1 MKFSI
6 LTPVYNVEKYI
17 VECIESVINQTYSDF
32 EFILVD
38 DGSPDNSPQIC
49 DEYAQKDSRI
59 KVIHKENGGLISA
72 RRAAIAAASG
82 EYCVFL
88 DSDDY
93 LDREALE
100 VINKKIEETSC
111 DCLCYGLKRV
121 DDSGNVLSISCDT
134 QVMVISEKRY
144 LYKMFFTNNN
154 FNPLWRKAVK
164 RRVLSNDDF
173 SKYYH
178 ISLGEDLLQSIE
190 ILKNSQKV
198 AFTTENLYNYRVN
211 LSSITRTVSID
222 NYTVDFTVR
231 ASVLDFLRNENVW
244 SESDY
249 QEYKDYCL
257 KLFAIEIMRVAG
269 FDAKR
274 SQKKQIFSKIR
285 EQEYYKEFLST
296 GKYSKKAVGWKH
308 VLVDAFRSGRDNMI
322 INIVLVRKLLSRCY
336 RLFRKG

>member
-1 MKFSI
+1 MKFSV

-38 DGSPDNSPQIC
+38 DGSPDESPRIC
-49 DEYAQKDSRI
+49 DKYAQEDSRI

-72 RRAAIAAASG
+72 RRAAIAVASG

-111 DCLCYGLKRV
+111 DCVCYGFNRV
-121 DDSGNVLSISCDT
+121 NDQGSVLWRSNDT
-134 QVMVISEKRY
+134 EEKIVNEKGE
-144 LYKMFFTNNN
+144 LYKIIFTNHA
-154 FNPLWRKAVK
+154 FNSLGRKAV
-164 RRVLSNDDF
+164 RRELLSADF

-178 ISLGEDLLQSIE
+178 VSMGEDLLQSIE
-190 ILKNSQKV
+190 ILKNSKSV
-198 AFTTENLYNYRVN
+198 AFTTENLYNYRIN
-211 LSSITRTVSID
+211 LSSITRTVSIN
-222 NYTVDFTVR
+222 NYIDDFTVR

-249 QEYKDYCL
+249 QEYKDYSL

>member
-17 VECIESVINQTYSDF
+17 AECIESVINQTYTDF

-38 DGSPDNSPQIC
+38 DGSPDNSPEIC

-93 LDREALE
+93 LDINALE
-100 VINKKIEETSC
+100 VINKKTEETSC
-111 DCLCYGLKRV
+111 DCVCYGFNRV
-121 DDSGNVLSISCDT
+121 NDQGSVLWRSNDT
-134 QVMVISEKRY
+134 EEKIVNEKRE
-144 LYKMFFTNNN
+144 LYKIIFTNHA
-154 FNPLWRKAVK
+154 FNSLGRKAV
-164 RRVLSNDDF
+164 RRELLSADF

-178 ISLGEDLLQSIE
+178 VSMGEDLLQSIE
-190 ILKNSQKV
+190 ILKNSKSV
-198 AFTTENLYNYRVN
+198 AFTTENLYNYRIN
-211 LSSITRTVSID
+211 LSSITRTVSIN
-222 NYTVDFTVR
+222 NYIDDFTVR

-308 VLVDAFRSGRDNMI
+308 VLVDAFRSGRDKMI

>member
-1 MKFSI
+1 MKFSV

-49 DEYAQKDSRI
+49 DKYAQEDSRI

-72 RRAAIAAASG
+72 RRAAIAVASG

-111 DCLCYGLKRV
+111 DCVCYGFNRV
-121 DDSGNVLSISCDT
+121 NDQGSVLWRSNDT
-134 QVMVISEKRY
+134 EEKIVNEKGE
-144 LYKMFFTNNN
+144 LYKIIFTNHA
-154 FNPLWRKAVK
+154 FNSLGRKAV
-164 RRVLSNDDF
+164 RRELLSADF

-178 ISLGEDLLQSIE
+178 VSMGEDLLQSIE
-190 ILKNSQKV
+190 ILKNSKSV
-198 AFTTENLYNYRVN
+198 AFTTENLYNYRIN
-211 LSSITRTVSID
+211 LSSITRTVNINNYID
-222 NYTVDFTVR
+222 DFTVR

-269 FDAKR
+269 FDVKR

-296 GKYSKKAVGWKH
+296 GTYSKKAVGWKH

>member
-1 MKFSI
+1 MKFSV

-38 DGSPDNSPQIC
+38 DGSPDKSPQIC

-93 LDREALE
+93 LDRVALE

-111 DCLCYGLKRV
+111 DCVCYGFNRV
-121 DDSGNVLSISCDT
+121 NDQGSVLWRSNDT
-134 QVMVISEKRY
+134 EEKIVNEKGE
-144 LYKMFFTNNN
+144 LYKIIFTNHA
-154 FNPLWRKAVK
+154 FNSLGRKAV
-164 RRVLSNDDF
+164 RRELLSADF

-178 ISLGEDLLQSIE
+178 VSMGEDLLQSIE
-190 ILKNSQKV
+190 ILKNSKSV
-198 AFTTENLYNYRVN
+198 AFITENLYNYRIN
-211 LSSITRTVSID
+211 LSSITRTVSIN
-222 NYTVDFTVR
+222 NYIDDFTVR

-285 EQEYYKEFLST
+285 EQEYYKDFLST

>member
-1 MKFSI
+1 MKFSV

-38 DGSPDNSPQIC
+38 DGSPDKSPQIC

-93 LDREALE
+93 LDRVALE

-111 DCLCYGLKRV
+111 DCVCYGFNRV
-121 DDSGNVLSISCDT
+121 NDQGSVLWRSNDT
-134 QVMVISEKRY
+134 EEKIVNEKGE
-144 LYKMFFTNNN
+144 LYKIIFTNHA
-154 FNPLWRKAVK
+154 FNSLGRKAV
-164 RRVLSNDDF
+164 RRELLSADF

-178 ISLGEDLLQSIE
+178 VSMGEDLLQSIE
-190 ILKNSQKV
+190 ILKNSKSV
-198 AFTTENLYNYRVN
+198 AFITENLYNYRIN
-211 LSSITRTVSID
+211 LSSITRTVSIN
-222 NYTVDFTVR
+222 NYIDDFTVR

-296 GKYSKKAVGWKH
+296 GKYSKKTVGWKH

-322 INIVLVRKLLSRCY
+322 INIVIVRKLLSRCY

>member
-1 MKFSI
+1 MKFSV

-38 DGSPDNSPQIC
+38 DGSPDESPRIC
-49 DEYAQKDSRI
+49 DEYAQEDSRI

-72 RRAAIAAASG
+72 RRAAIAVASG

-111 DCLCYGLKRV
+111 DCVCYGFNRV
-121 DDSGNVLSISCDT
+121 NDQGSVLWRSNDT
-134 QVMVISEKRY
+134 EEKIVNEKGE
-144 LYKMFFTNNN
+144 LYKIIFTNHA
-154 FNPLWRKAVK
+154 FNSLGRKAV
-164 RRVLSNDDF
+164 RRELLSADF

-178 ISLGEDLLQSIE
+178 VSMGEDLLQSIE
-190 ILKNSQKV
+190 ILKNSKSV
-198 AFTTENLYNYRVN
+198 AFTTENLYNYRIN
-211 LSSITRTVSID
+211 LSSITRTVSIN
-222 NYTVDFTVR
+222 NYIDDFTVR

-257 KLFAIEIMRVAG
+257 KLFAVEIMRVAG

-285 EQEYYKEFLST
+285 EQEYYKDFLST

>member
-1 MKFSI
+1 MKFSV

-38 DGSPDNSPQIC
+38 DGSPDESPRIC
-49 DEYAQKDSRI
+49 DEYAQEDSRI

-111 DCLCYGLKRV
+111 DCVCYGFNRV
-121 DDSGNVLSISCDT
+121 NDQGSVLWRSNDT
-134 QVMVISEKRY
+134 EEKIVNEKRE
-144 LYKMFFTNNN
+144 LYKIIFTNHA
-154 FNPLWRKAVK
+154 FNSLGRKAV
-164 RRVLSNDDF
+164 RRELLSADF

-178 ISLGEDLLQSIE
+178 VSMGEDLLQSIE
-190 ILKNSQKV
+190 ILKNSKSV

-211 LSSITRTVSID
+211 LSSITRTVSIN
-222 NYTVDFTVR
+222 NYIDDFTVR

-269 FDAKR
+269 FDVKR

>member
-1 MKFSI
+1 MKFSV

-38 DGSPDNSPQIC
+38 DGSPDESPRIC
-49 DEYAQKDSRI
+49 DEYAQEDSRI

-72 RRAAIAAASG
+72 RRAAIAVASG

-111 DCLCYGLKRV
+111 DCVCYGFNRV
-121 DDSGNVLSISCDT
+121 NDQGSVLWRSNDT
-134 QVMVISEKRY
+134 EEKIVNEKGE
-144 LYKMFFTNNN
+144 LYKIIFTNHA
-154 FNPLWRKAVK
+154 FNSLGRKAV
-164 RRVLSNDDF
+164 RRELLSADF

-178 ISLGEDLLQSIE
+178 VSMGEDLLQSIE
-190 ILKNSQKV
+190 ILKNSKSV
-198 AFTTENLYNYRVN
+198 AFTTENLYNYRIN
-211 LSSITRTVSID
+211 LSSITRTVSIN
-222 NYTVDFTVR
+222 NYIDDFTVR

-257 KLFAIEIMRVAG
+257 KLFAVEIMRVAG

-285 EQEYYKEFLST
+285 EQEYFKEFLST

>member
-1 MKFSI
+1 MKFSV

-38 DGSPDNSPQIC
+38 DGSPDESPRIC
-49 DEYAQKDSRI
+49 DKYAQEDSRI

-72 RRAAIAAASG
+72 RRAAIAVASG

-111 DCLCYGLKRV
+111 DCVCYGFNRV
-121 DDSGNVLSISCDT
+121 NDQGSVLWRSNDT
-134 QVMVISEKRY
+134 EEKIVNEKGE
-144 LYKMFFTNNN
+144 LYKIIFTNHA
-154 FNPLWRKAVK
+154 FNSLGRKAV
-164 RRVLSNDDF
+164 RRELLSADF

-178 ISLGEDLLQSIE
+178 VSMGEDLLQSIE
-190 ILKNSQKV
+190 ILKNSKSV
-198 AFTTENLYNYRVN
+198 AFTTENLYNYRIN
-211 LSSITRTVSID
+211 LSSITRTVSIN
-222 NYTVDFTVR
+222 NYIDDFTVR

-249 QEYKDYCL
+249 QEYKDYSL

-296 GKYSKKAVGWKH
+296 GKYSKKAVGCKH